1 MSYCEALF
9 ITMTK
14 NLDSTTK
21 KMVASLILNFEQER
35 DHGGP
40 LLPLPAVRERVTQ
53 VLSISIS
60 TVSTISAAVKKNE
73 VLKSPSKNRHR
84 LKPVTNVSNLNV
96 DGIRNTIY
104 KMYENKVHVTLASV
118 HEQLR
123 EKVIFHGSLASLRTV
138 LKDIGFKWEKTSPG
152 EV

>member
-138 LKDIGFKWEKTSPG
+138 LKEIEFT
-152 EV
+152 